1 MAGFPT
7 CSQIRPGLG
16 FVEVTS
22 MEHELLVDAKAHMD
36 KTMEVLRSELGK
48 VHTGRANPALLEDV
62 LVDYYGTPTPL
73 KHLANIVAPD
83 PDLIVVRPF
92 DKSQI
97 QAIEKAIMAADLGLN
112 PQNDGQMVRVKVP
125 RLTEERRNE
134 LIKLVRG
141 KGEEAKVALRN
152 IRRDARERLE
162 AQKKEGAISEDDF
175 FHLREELD
183 KLTQEYTK
191 RVDELVEKKSEE
203 MRTL

>member
-1 MAGFPT
+1 
-7 CSQIRPGLG
+7 
-16 FVEVTS
+16 
-22 MEHELLVDAKAHMD
+22 MEHALLKDARSHME
-36 KTMEVLRSELGK
+36 KTLEVLKSELAK

-62 LVDYYGTPTPL
+62 VVDYYGTPTPL

-83 PDLIVVRPF
+83 PDMIVVRPF

-97 QAIEKAIMAADLGLN
+97 QAIERAIMQADLGLN
-112 PQNDGQMVRVKVP
+112 PQNDGQIVRVKVP

-134 LIKLVRG
+134 LVRLVKSR
-141 KGEEAKVALRN
+141 GEEAKVALRN

-162 AQKKEGAISEDDF
+162 AQKKEGGLSEDDF

-183 KLTQEYTK
+183 KLTHEYVQQ
-191 RVDELVEKKSEE
+191 VDKLVEEKSQE